1 MLLKEEKI
9 KEYKNFLPNDI
20 FKTLKD
26 TMMGD
31 NFPWYF
37 NDTVVSKADAK
48 KKTHFQFTFTFIK
61 DGEEKCWGEWIDI
74 MKPVLKHIKHK
85 KMNRVKANLLT
96 RRDKIIEH
104 DYHIDGVP
112 FSNTT
117 GILYLD
123 NSNGYTIF
131 ENGKKVSSEENKY
144 IEFNSTLKHTGSSCT
159 DKNRRVVIN
168 FNYI

>member
-1 MLLKEEKI
+1 MKI
-9 KEYKNFLPNDI
+9 YRNFLSKVD
-20 FKTLKD
+20 FKNLEQLIMD
-26 TMMGD
+26 Y
-31 NFPWYF
+31 NFPWF
-37 NDTVVSKADAK
+37 FSKVSTVGKGNYYR
-48 KKTHFQFTFTFIK
+48 QFEHTFIL
-61 DGEEKCWGEWIDI
+61 EKGIPNTTEYALNIL
-74 MKPVLKHIKHK
+74 KPLFNKLNCREI
-85 KMNRVKANLLT
+85 NRVKANLLT

-144 IEFNSTLKHTGSSCT
+144 IEFNSTLRHTGSTCT
-159 DKNRRVVIN
+159 DKSRRIVIN
-168 FNYI
+168 FNYM

>member
-1 MLLKEEKI
+1 MMN
-9 KEYKNFLPNDI
+9 EYKNFLPNDI

-31 NFPWYF
+31 RFPWYF
-37 NDTVVSKADAK
+37 NDVVVSKEDAE
-48 KKTHFQFTFTFIK
+48 KKTHFQFTFTFIR
-61 DGEEKCWGEWIDI
+61 DGKEECWGKWLDI
-74 MKPVLKHIKHK
+74 MKPVLKNIKHK

-104 DYHIDGVP
+104 QYHIDSVP

-144 IEFNSTLKHTGSSCT
+144 VEFNSTLRHTGSTCT
-159 DKNRRVVIN
+159 DKMRRMVIN
-168 FNYI
+168 FNYER